1 MGCGFATEDSGL
13 MRGGVYLLLDVL
25 AGPGLGFVT
34 VVGLVLGAGLLWLWD
49 DGGADAMRLLCGAE
63 AEER

>member
-1 MGCGFATEDSGL
+1 MGCGFAPEDSGL

-34 VVGLVLGAGLLWLWD
+34 VVGLVLGAGLLWLLGE
-49 DGGADAMRLLCGAE
+49 GGVDEMRLPCGDE

>member
-1 MGCGFATEDSGL
+1 
-13 MRGGVYLLLDVL
+13 MRGGVYLLLEVL

-49 DGGADAMRLLCGAE
+49 DGGADAMRLPCGAE